1 MDFNDHFD
9 ILNKLN
15 DNENDQEKKC
25 NKKCCLNYSNFIFK
39 EEQYY
44 CKICDSL
51 ITNIIDSP
59 EWRYYGSSD
68 SKNSNPTRCGMP
80 VNVLLPDSSLGS
92 SVKKQNNNEVMNKIS
107 MYQNWNSMPYKE
119 RSLYKVFTD
128 IQSKCS
134 DNNLPEIISTT
145 AKSLYKII
153 SDNKI
158 SRGSNRIGII
168 AACVYNACKECNVP
182 RSIKE
187 ISKIFNIKTTI
198 MTKGC
203 KNFNEIFRSNKIN
216 KNRNLDTKSIN
227 LNDFIERF
235 SYKLSIPQSDINNI
249 LILSKLCEKMNIIN
263 DNTPPSMA
271 VGCIFLYIKTKK
283 MNINKK
289 QISEK
294 CEISEVTI
302 NKCYKKLS
310 VNKEII
316 DLFQQKEF
324 N

>member
-1 MDFNDHFD
+1 MNFDDHFNLLSD
-9 ILNKLN
+9 LNKN
-15 DNENDQEKKC
+15 DEI
-25 NKKCCLNYSNFIFK
+25 NKKCCTIFDNFVFK
-39 EEQYY
+39 DEQYY
-44 CKICDSL
+44 CKCCDNL

-68 SKNSNPTRCGMP
+68 SKNTNPTRCGMP

-92 SVKKQNNNEVMNKIS
+92 SIKKQNNNEVMNKIS

-134 DNNLPEIISTT
+134 VNNLPEVISTT

-158 SRGSNRIGII
+158 SRGSNRVGII

-187 ISKIFNIKTTI
+187 ISKIFNIKTTV

-203 KNFNEIFRSNKIN
+203 KNFNEIIRLNTAN

-227 LNDFIERF
+227 LNDFVERF
-235 SYKLSIPQSDINNI
+235 SYKLCIPQNHIDNI
-249 LILSKLCEKMNIIN
+249 LTLSKLCEKINIIN

-271 VGCIFLYIKTKK
+271 VGCIFLYIKNKK
-283 MNINKK
+283 LNINKK
-289 QISEK
+289 YISET

-310 VNKEII
+310 VHKDII
-316 DLFQQKEF
+316 NLFQQKEF

>member
-1 MDFNDHFD
+1 MNFDDHFD
-9 ILNKLN
+9 LLNKVN
-15 DNENDQEKKC
+15 DNEKKI
-25 NKKCCLNYSNFIFK
+25 NKNCCLDYGNFIFK
-39 EEQYY
+39 DEEYY
-44 CKICDSL
+44 CKICDNL

-68 SKNSNPTRCGMP
+68 SKNTNPTRCGMP
-80 VNVLLPDSSLGS
+80 INVLLPDSSLGS

-119 RSLYKVFTD
+119 RSLYKVFND
-128 IQSKCS
+128 IQSKCTE
-134 DNNLPEIISTT
+134 NNLPEIISST

-187 ISKIFNIKTTI
+187 ISKIFNIKTTV

-203 KNFNEIFRSNKIN
+203 KNFDEIMRFNKIN
-216 KNRNLDTKSIN
+216 KNRNIDNKSIN

-235 SYKLSIPQSDINNI
+235 SYKLSIPQNDINNI
-249 LILSKLCEKMNIIN
+249 LILSKLCEKINIIH

-271 VGCIFLYIKTKK
+271 VGCIFLYIKNKK
-283 MNINKK
+283 LNINKK
-289 QISEK
+289 YISEI

-310 VNKEII
+310 VNKDII
-316 DLFQQKEF
+316 DLFQQEEF